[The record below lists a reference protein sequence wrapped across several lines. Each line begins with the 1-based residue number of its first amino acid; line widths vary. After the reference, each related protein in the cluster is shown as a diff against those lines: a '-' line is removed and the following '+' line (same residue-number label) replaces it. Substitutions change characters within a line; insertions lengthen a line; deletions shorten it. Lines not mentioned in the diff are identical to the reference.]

1 MFVVI
6 LLIALLIYGIYH
18 LIISDDDNSSFRIRG
33 NKKEETPLFEI
44 RGKQGEETCIK
55 VLNRLLDEDEYL
67 FTNLLI
73 PTRKD
78 RKTEI
83 DAVVVSRKG
92 AFCIEIKKWVGHIIG
107 NETDQFWIQQYDDPS
122 KEDKNHR
129 NPYLQNQK
137 HCDSLKRLFNGKYEF
152 ENIVLFPEIEDR
164 SSLDSEAT
172 FDLNDFVRCY
182 RRLAN
187 TSLKYHQIKEI
198 CEKLKDYQASEQQ
211 LQQFRENIA
220 KKNNG

>member
-1 MFVVI
+1 MFIVI
-6 LLIALLIYGIYH
+6 LLFALLIYGICRFFF
-18 LIISDDDNSSFRIRG
+18 SDDEVS
-33 NKKEETPLFEI
+33 LVEI

-55 VLNRLLDEDEYL
+55 VLNRLLAENEYL

-73 PTRKD
+73 PTKKD

-83 DAVVVSRKG
+83 DAVIVSRKG
-92 AFCIEIKKWVGHIIG
+92 AFCIEIKNWVGHISG
-107 NETDQFWIQQYDDPS
+107 NETDQYWIQQYDDPS
-122 KEDKNHR
+122 KQDKVHR

-137 HCDSLKRLFNGKYEF
+137 HCDRLNRLFNGKYEF

-164 SSLDSEAT
+164 SFLDSEAI

-211 LQQFRENIA
+211 LQQFRENI
-220 KKNNG
+220 KKYNS